1 MDTQTQA
8 STKSH
13 HGKVESPKHVEG
25 SDKAFG
31 GQGEGVLGSG
41 SFTTFWTWRGNGQG
55 FRTKNS
61 VATVCLRRRDVMLD
75 PS

>member
-1 MDTQTQA
+1 MAPLLDMRAISKSFPGVQA
-8 STKSH
+8 LDR
-13 HGKVESPKHVEG
+13 V
-25 SDKAFG
+25 DLALD
-31 GQGEGVLGSG
+31 QGEVLGLVG
-41 SFTTFWTWRGNGQG
+41 ENGAGKQG

>member
-1 MDTQTQA
+1 MA
-8 STKSH
+8 
-13 HGKVESPKHVEG
+13 
-25 SDKAFG
+25 G
-31 GQGEGVLGSG
+31 GLS
-41 SFTTFWTWRGNGQG
+41 SCRDDDGNGMSDGNSARQAQDQDLAQNQAKALRDHATSLLQQG